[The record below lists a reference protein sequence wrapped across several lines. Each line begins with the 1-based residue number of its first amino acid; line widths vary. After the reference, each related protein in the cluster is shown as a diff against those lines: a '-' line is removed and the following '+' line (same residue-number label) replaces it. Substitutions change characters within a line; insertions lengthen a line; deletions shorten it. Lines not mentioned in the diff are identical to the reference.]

1 MWVSYGA
8 RQTLFTQTTL
18 CYDSQKAS
26 YKTTHR
32 CMWHILILRYKCKTS
47 ALVLWSHFHW
57 NRYEWYAKTNNFQ
70 IAQIRLRGTEMEA
83 KKQHLGTSLSLLN
96 PHKEHCTT
104 GPWVNYYIPHSTRPC
119 SNFLLFSFLWRFLGG
134 PLVPSLWP
142 RAGGRAIY
150 LEARTPAMLWT
161 SHTISQ
167 ASNKQG
173 RNKGKKMV
181 IARLRAWVRSDI
193 CVALMDCHI
202 LFVSASLH
210 QRLSF
215 NAMLPL
221 TITNQTSIM

>member
-70 IAQIRLRGTEMEA
+70 IAQIRGTEMEA
-83 KKQHLGTSLSLLN
+83 KKN
-96 PHKEHCTT
+96 YIW
-104 GPWVNYYIPHSTRPC
+104 GPWVNYYIPRPC
-119 SNFLLFSFLWRFLGG
+119 SNVLLFSFLWRFLGG

-202 LFVSASLH
+202 LFVIASLINVYH
-210 QRLSF
+210 SMQCCRSQSPIRQ
-215 NAMLPL
+215 A
-221 TITNQTSIM
+221 SCSY